1 MGITWE
7 SICQDWELVRILLQ
21 EKVQI
26 PKIGNN
32 KDTPNVK
39 TQYWLLHEKQCTNLG
54 NLVGLLRLFP
64 KLKPQSWV
72 LHKNFN
78 KFPIFKTQH

>member
-1 MGITWE
+1 MTWEFAWNSQSKNPELGITWE

-32 KDTPNVK
+32 KETPNVK
-39 TQYWLLHEKQCTNLG
+39 PNIGYYMKSSVPILG
-54 NLVGLLRLFP
+54 
-64 KLKPQSWV
+64 
-72 LHKNFN
+72 
-78 KFPIFKTQH
+78 I